1 MDRGAWWA
9 TVHGVTQLDTTE
21 RAHTQHIKTPMMRQD
36 HTPLPAEKEKTENTR
51 GGEEAEG
58 GTGEHSRPPGKGA
71 LTSRVL
77 QGREPWLPAS
87 AASMG

>member
-9 TVHGVTQLDTTE
+9 TVHRVTQLDTTE

-58 GTGEHSRPPGKGA
+58 ELGRDRAPWQSPPQPR
-71 LTSRVL
+71 LRTR
-77 QGREPWLPAS
+77 
-87 AASMG
+87 AARGGGLR